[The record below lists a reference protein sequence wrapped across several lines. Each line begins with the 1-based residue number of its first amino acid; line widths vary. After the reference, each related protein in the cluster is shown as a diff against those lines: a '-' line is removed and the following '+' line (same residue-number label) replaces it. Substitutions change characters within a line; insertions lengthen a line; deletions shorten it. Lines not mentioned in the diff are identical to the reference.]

1 MSTSTPPRIAV
12 LGLGDDA
19 QVLAVELAQAGAD
32 VVAFDPS
39 VRRLP
44 GVSLAETLP
53 EAVSGADVVLSLTSP
68 MQALKTAREAAAAFA
83 ESGLADTPA
92 AIYVDL
98 NPATPST
105 KRSLAS
111 NFTDGVF
118 VDGSLSIAGTEAKPE
133 FALSASGP
141 AAHRLADVLTGLPI
155 TVDVVSAV
163 PGDAAARALL
173 RSLLVEGIANAVIDT
188 LWAAETLGMQ
198 DWAFDEVLREF
209 DGGSADSIK
218 SSLASTSKNFKPLQ
232 MEMQN
237 VLEMLSES
245 GYESTMLA
253 PIQFNHGRIMH
264 GKKIPHAND

>member
-1 MSTSTPPRIAV
+1 VI
-12 LGLGDDA
+12 GFDA
-19 QVLAVELAQAGAD
+19 
-32 VVAFDPS
+32 S

-44 GVSLAETLP
+44 GVSLAESLA

-68 MQALKTAREAAAAFA
+68 MQALKTAREVAALISD
-83 ESGLADTPA
+83 SG
-92 AIYVDL
+92 AIYADL
-98 NPATPST
+98 NQATPST
-105 KRSLAS
+105 KRSLAT
-111 NFTDGVF
+111 NFPEGMF
-118 VDGSLSIAGTEAKPE
+118 VDGSLAVSGSEADPE
-133 FALSASGP
+133 LALSASGP
-141 AAHRLADVLTGLPI
+141 ATQKLADALSGLPI

-173 RSLLVEGIANAVIDT
+173 RSLLVEGISNAVIDT

-209 DGGSADSIK
+209 DGSSAASIK
-218 SSLASTSKNFKPLQ
+218 ASLASTSKNFKPLQ

-264 GKKIPHAND
+264 GKKIPHTK